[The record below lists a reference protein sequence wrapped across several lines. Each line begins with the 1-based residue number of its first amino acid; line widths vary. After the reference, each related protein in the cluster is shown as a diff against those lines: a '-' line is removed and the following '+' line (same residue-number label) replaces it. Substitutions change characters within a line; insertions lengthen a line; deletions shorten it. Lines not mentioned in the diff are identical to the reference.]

1 MIFRNHPDF
10 KNACEAALNSSLT
23 DPGSSQKNVS
33 WEIGD
38 PIKGFFLS
46 VDDHG
51 WFTSLEGVITNS
63 GVHIAAPLS
72 NLQAA
77 MVVIRGP

>member
-1 MIFRNHPDF
+1 VIYRSHSDF
-10 KNACEAALNSSLT
+10 KTACTENLNAALK
-23 DPGSSQKNVS
+23 DPTSSQKTMM

-38 PIKGFFLS
+38 PLKGHFLS

-72 NLQAA
+72 NFQSA
-77 MVVIRGP
+77 VVAL